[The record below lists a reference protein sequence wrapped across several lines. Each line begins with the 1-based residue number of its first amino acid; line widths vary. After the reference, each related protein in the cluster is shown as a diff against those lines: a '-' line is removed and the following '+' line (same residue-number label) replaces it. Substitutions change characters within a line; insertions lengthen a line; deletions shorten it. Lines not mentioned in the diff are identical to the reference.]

1 MSKKRRK
8 DISGKNQVTFFEKK
22 KNKKKQIHSLKKGRT
37 KSLGLV
43 ETLVMKHAGWSDGRK
58 NLLRCSEEGVWQ
70 SSRLKGEVDSYEEYC
85 GVLFGQLKV
94 ESEEVFNEVNTLLD
108 KTELLQ
114 KSLVTSQKELEA
126 ELTIKTNT
134 NERKFGEEEL
144 TDEQVV
150 ARRTREHNNHLNVF
164 RLRVDEAKKSIEH
177 NCEEIFSMLG
187 TLGESY
193 DSTCKIANRLLQ
205 HCQRR
210 VDVYWRSALRQ
221 NDSLPPVPNVIFTD
235 NSEEKFGSHYKEV
248 KRRSE
253 LIKKQLV
260 LSEEEKEV

>member
-1 MSKKRRK
+1 MKNKR
-8 DISGKNQVTFFEKK
+8 
-22 KNKKKQIHSLKKGRT
+22 NKKKQIRNLKKGKT
-37 KSLGLV
+37 KSLGLF

-58 NLLRCSEEGVWQ
+58 NLLKCSEEGVWQ
-70 SSRLKGEVDSYEEYC
+70 SSRLKGEIDSYEEYC

-94 ESEEVFNEVNTLLD
+94 ESEDVFNDVNMLLD

-114 KSLVTSQKELEA
+114 KNLVTSQKELEA
-126 ELTIKTNT
+126 ELAIKTNV

-144 TDEQVV
+144 TDEQIV

-164 RLRVDEAKKSIEH
+164 RQRVDETKKSIEQ

-187 TLGESY
+187 TLGETY
-193 DSTCKIANRLLQ
+193 DSTCKIANRLFQ

-221 NDSLPPVPNVIFTD
+221 NDSLPPIPNVIFTK
-235 NSEEKFGSHYKEV
+235 NSEEQFGSHYKEV
-248 KRRSE
+248 KRRGE